1 MENNVSQDAKKTGI
15 CVGFSFVTCLVIL
28 SLVGFAVLGLF
39 FNGANAQ
46 MQYEVHGTIM
56 STATNYH
63 LIYDVRAGDLLVI
76 GVNPTENG
84 KYFSAVFSPNLTR
97 IGYTG
102 SVNLYSENVPVGGT
116 HSYQFIA
123 NATGNY
129 VLRIWTTSSAF
140 NYTTKVSHKVSTG
153 DPPQATPYNTPGEIN
168 ATSTSWHTIQNV
180 KANDLVL
187 ISVNLIEGGSCFST
201 VFSPLL
207 VQVGY
212 RGGTNLYDEPVPVSG
227 THYYQFIANTT
238 GNYLLKLGTTSSA
251 FNYTVKSSHLIAN
264 QTSVPPESTPPP
276 GITLPTR
283 EAASAPIAIGAG
295 IAAIS
300 TTLAIGLAAAKLTGN
315 GGSASVAGSA
325 NISDMPHSELQK
337 FLNFLVGEEQEE
349 KWRTREKRN
358 FFSSKR
364 GQLTAVAVSV
374 SIMTLIFSDVEAN
387 GVPRILD
394 PNVLEIIVPSTFMSS
409 VAVKIASIL
418 TDTLCAQS
426 CGVEKRYALWPIGII
441 TFVLTGL
448 FALFPF
454 GAPGITKTHT
464 QDLPLKENALLTIS
478 KTLLL
483 LTIAV
488 PFAILAFLGFDLIA
502 DAGLLSALTIV
513 FFSLVP
519 INPLPGKSVAS
530 YKKGLTVV
538 MLLSMG
544 FLLYGFLLKFLPPLT
559 YVIVGVLSAV
569 IGSFTLY
576 RLRKGARAKMPT
588 YAFPPPPPPPP

>member
-187 ISVNLIEGGSCFST
+187 ISVNLIEGGSCFFHSLL
-201 VFSPLL
+201 SLASASRLQGRYQLIRRACSCQWHPLL
-207 VQVGY
+207 
-212 RGGTNLYDEPVPVSG
+212 
-227 THYYQFIANTT
+227 
-238 GNYLLKLGTTSSA
+238 
-251 FNYTVKSSHLIAN
+251 
-264 QTSVPPESTPPP
+264 
-276 GITLPTR
+276 
-283 EAASAPIAIGAG
+283 PIHR
-295 IAAIS
+295 
-300 TTLAIGLAAAKLTGN
+300 KYN
-315 GGSASVAGSA
+315 G
-325 NISDMPHSELQK
+325 K
-337 FLNFLVGEEQEE
+337 
-349 KWRTREKRN
+349 
-358 FFSSKR
+358 
-364 GQLTAVAVSV
+364 
-374 SIMTLIFSDVEAN
+374 
-387 GVPRILD
+387 
-394 PNVLEIIVPSTFMSS
+394 
-409 VAVKIASIL
+409 
-418 TDTLCAQS
+418 
-426 CGVEKRYALWPIGII
+426 
-441 TFVLTGL
+441 
-448 FALFPF
+448 
-454 GAPGITKTHT
+454 
-464 QDLPLKENALLTIS
+464 
-478 KTLLL
+478 
-483 LTIAV
+483 
-488 PFAILAFLGFDLIA
+488 
-502 DAGLLSALTIV
+502 
-513 FFSLVP
+513 
-519 INPLPGKSVAS
+519 
-530 YKKGLTVV
+530 
-538 MLLSMG
+538 
-544 FLLYGFLLKFLPPLT
+544 LPPKT
-559 YVIVGVLSAV
+559 
-569 IGSFTLY
+569 
-576 RLRKGARAKMPT
+576 RNNQ
-588 YAFPPPPPPPP
+588 